1 MIRVNRE
8 RLTAVLAAASIWGVI
23 AMPADAQP
31 KYNEVKPTSDRP
43 WVSAH
48 ETPYRS
54 DEVVINLPGDGKR
67 GGELEW
73 KVRMKAGATMIY
85 SWAETGTPADEF
97 YSDLHGHATVASP
110 NGEFDLAN
118 YHKGTGDKHA
128 GALVAAV
135 DGVHGWYLKN
145 DGEKD
150 SVVTIKLA
158 GFYELIPP
166 GQVGN
171 ESGIKAKGQD

>member
-1 MIRVNRE
+1 MIRATKE
-8 RLTAVLAAASIWGVI
+8 HLTAALAAASILGVV

-31 KYNEVKPTSDRP
+31 KYNEVKPTSERP

-48 ETPYRS
+48 DAPYRT
-54 DEVVINLPGDGKR
+54 DEVMISLPGNGAR

-85 SWAETGTPADEF
+85 SWSESGTPADEF

-128 GALVAAV
+128 GAERHTERHAGKHIGHDDAGKEAGHDEIL
-135 DGVHGWYLKN
+135 DGLGVVHP
-145 DGEKD
+145 E
-150 SVVTIKLA
+150 
-158 GFYELIPP
+158 
-166 GQVGN
+166 
-171 ESGIKAKGQD
+171 GIDLLGDDR